1 MNRKIILT
9 SLLLMFGSAWATI
22 PANVDRTQIEEGQSF
37 TLTITLPNSSDNP
50 DLSILNK
57 NFEILGTSSSSQTS
71 IINGKVSSQNTLTIS
86 LMPKNAGSLMIPP
99 IKVGNDLTNV
109 INISVSSSA
118 SNGAAG
124 KNNRS
129 VYADTNLPKQNI
141 YSGVPFIY
149 TIRLHFNVGLSNVGL
164 EPINIDHAQIQL
176 QGKPTQYRATENG
189 RPYEVAEQKF
199 IITPNKA
206 GQLVIPA
213 IKLKGTINAGNSII
227 PGIINGQPFVAQ
239 TKPQTIQVKAIPSSV
254 PADEWLPAK
263 KLTVSDSWSTNDTT
277 IKIGDPVTRSISLE
291 ALGIPASTIPELKL
305 ITPTGVNAYPDK
317 SQSTSNDQGADMV
330 STKTFKTAYIATKS
344 GTIKFPEIHIKW
356 WDITT
361 DSPKTAVIPAKEF
374 TVTNDSS
381 NLVIN
386 SSQPAGIIKQ
396 ASSDASSQN
405 VAGGESK
412 DRLWQYISG
421 VLAGLWLLTM
431 FFVIKFLRRKKSR
444 KEESTPIKNNDNNTP
459 QQEYMRLEN
468 TQAMNIKEA
477 CKQRNV
483 MALNKAICQWAKD
496 HGLEKVY
503 TIADVKKLSQNAE
516 LKVLIDQLTAA
527 QYNNHE
533 FTNYEDVATI
543 IKTIE
548 QQLKQNKG
556 TPLRE
561 FYSK

>member
-1 MNRKIILT
+1 MNKKLIFATLFLA
-9 SLLLMFGSAWATI
+9 SSCVWAI
-22 PANVDRTQIEEGQSF
+22 VPATVDRTQIEAGQSF
-37 TLTITLPNSSDNP
+37 TLTINLPSSSDNP

-57 NFEILGTSSSSQTS
+57 NFEVLGTSSSSQTS
-71 IINGKVSSQNTLTIS
+71 IINGKISSQNTLSVS
-86 LMPKNAGSLMIPP
+86 LMAKNSGAIVIPP
-99 IKVGNDLTNV
+99 IKVGNDLTNA
-109 INISVSSSA
+109 IKISV
-118 SNGAAG
+118 AAQAANQTGG
-124 KNNRS
+124 KNSSS

-141 YSGVPFIY
+141 YAGVPFVY
-149 TIRLHFNVGLSNVGL
+149 TVRLHFNVGLSNVGL
-164 EPINIDHAQIQL
+164 EPINIDHAQVQL
-176 QGKPTQYRATENG
+176 QGKPTQYRANENG

-199 IITPNKA
+199 LITPSKS
-206 GQLVIPA
+206 GQLNIPS
-213 IKLKGTINAGNSII
+213 IKLKGVINTGNNIL
-227 PGIINGQPFVAQ
+227 PGIINGQPFAAQ
-239 TKPQTIQVKAIPSSV
+239 TKPQTVQVKAIPNSI

-263 KLTVSDSWSTNDTT
+263 KVTLKDDWSTNDNTV
-277 IKIGDPVTRSISLE
+277 KVGDPITRTILLE
-291 ALGIPASTIPELKL
+291 ALGVPASTIPELKF

-317 SQSTSNDQGADMV
+317 SQATSNDQGADIV

-374 TVTNDSS
+374 TVTNDSP

-386 SSQPAGIIKQ
+386 SSQPAGIIKPATAN
-396 ASSDASSQN
+396 ASLQN

-431 FFVIKFLRRKKSR
+431 FFVIKFLRRRKSR
-444 KEESTPIKNNDNNTP
+444 KEESAQIKNNDSATP
-459 QQEYMRLEN
+459 QQEYTCLES

-516 LKVLIDQLTAA
+516 LKVLIDQLTSA

-533 FTNYEDVATI
+533 FTNYEEVATI

-556 TPLRE
+556 APLRE